1 MSTNGW
7 AQWCV
12 PVILG
17 MQGSTRRTE
26 AQASQEIKQNPA
38 SKIIS
43 AKRDGGMA
51 QVVELLSS
59 K

>member
-1 MSTNGW
+1 
-7 AQWCV
+7 
-12 PVILG
+12 

-43 AKRDGGMA
+43 AKRDGGVA